1 MNEAIK
7 ETEKQ
12 ISSNIEMYL
21 DRKERINKINDIICP
36 EFPKKPV
43 ACNLEELEEYR
54 KKKIEYDKVVYLK
67 GEEKE
72 KLKKELE
79 SLKKEI
85 IRLLPISNTWI
96 LLNENS
102 IAVAHRTDD
111 WPSSL
116 GDLLI
121 VNNPNISELNEIRH
135 QIIN

>member
-1 MNEAIK
+1 MNEEIK
-7 ETEKQ
+7 KTEEQ
-12 ISSNIEMYL
+12 IINNIELYL
-21 DRKERINKINDIICP
+21 ERKEKINTINDIVCP
-36 EFPKKPV
+36 EFPKKPIV
-43 ACNLEELEEYR
+43 CNLQELEEYR
-54 KKKIEYDKVVYLK
+54 SKKIEYDKVVHLK